1 MPRET
6 FTDFAV
12 HSAPTGDGG
21 MDITIFG
28 ELDLATIE
36 PVKEAVDKA
45 LATTGHVVIDLRAC
59 PFVDSS
65 GIAVLA
71 HAAIGLR
78 EQGRDLLL
86 RGVQARVER
95 TLDVAGLTSSNLLQ
109 LEPEPPASAASP
121 DQSA

>member
-1 MPRET
+1 MPRDT

-21 MDITIFG
+21 TEIAIFG

-36 PVKEAVDKA
+36 PVKAAVESA
-45 LATTGHVVIDLRAC
+45 LESIGHVVIDMRAC
-59 PFVDSS
+59 PFVDSR

-78 EQGRDLLL
+78 EQGRDLLI
-86 RGVQARVER
+86 RGAHPRVQQI
-95 TLDVAGLTSSNLLQ
+95 LDRSGLTSSNLLKV
-109 LEPEPPASAASP
+109 EPEPPAP
-121 DQSA
+121 D